1 MIIIKKILSKIDSAI
16 GMRILCSHLDTG
28 NNRKVKKIEIVN
40 GIKISLAYTNSR
52 METNAITRL
61 AAIFTES
68 DGPESGVVI
77 AV

>member
-1 MIIIKKILSKIDSAI
+1 
-16 GMRILCSHLDTG
+16 
-28 NNRKVKKIEIVN
+28 
-40 GIKISLAYTNSR
+40 